1 MEASKHPGV
10 YLTWDGRKQKLYTLS
25 LNGKQSKFE
34 EETVKEGDNLYREWD
49 SRRSKLSAAVK
60 NKLKYLPVRPGKVVL
75 YLGAANGYTPSY
87 VSDII
92 GEKGFMFAID
102 VAAIPVRDLYFLS
115 EGRENMAAML
125 NDANHPEE
133 YKKVGSVDVVYQD
146 IAQRNQTQI
155 FIKNMDAFLKPRGY
169 GLLAVK
175 SRSIDVA
182 KKPREVYNEQKD
194 MLVTAGYEVIEM
206 IDLQPHERDHMMIVV
221 RKKH

>member
-221 RKKH
+221 RK